1 MSVPIPPYPMLLT
14 PVLVP
19 KVWGGRSLAS
29 LGKALPAATLIGE
42 SWELSDLDESI
53 AGAASRSVV
62 ANGPLAGK
70 TVRDACQAW
79 GKALLGEARTA
90 VGGGFPL
97 LTKFLDAREH
107 LSVQVHP
114 SPAYASAHPESHLKT
129 ESWTVVAAEART
141 ELFIGIKPGTS
152 RDDLARCIAE
162 GTVPDAMVR
171 LPAVVGETHLLPSG
185 TCHALGAG
193 IVVAEIQTP
202 SDTTFRVYDWTREY
216 NRAKRELHIDQALEC
231 IDFDAR
237 PTPVRL
243 DDGAK
248 QGRVVTT
255 DMFTVDE
262 LRLSCEELPIAG
274 SAANRPIVITVLA
287 TMGGSVRDDLTGTE
301 VEFRAGSTVLVPAS
315 IADRCVI
322 ASGPGTRLLRTTVL

>member
-1 MSVPIPPYPMLLT
+1 MPPSPYPMLLT

-19 KVWGGRSLAS
+19 KVWGGRSLDA
-29 LGKALPAATLIGE
+29 LGKNLPPETLIGE

-62 ANGPLAGK
+62 TNGSLAGQ
-70 TVRDACQAW
+70 TVRDASHAW
-79 GKALLGEARTA
+79 GQALLGEATPA
-90 VGGGFPL
+90 KGGGFPL

-129 ESWTVVAAEART
+129 ESWTVVAAEAGS

-152 RDDLARCIAE
+152 RDDLARCITE
-162 GTVPDAMVR
+162 GTVPDVMVR

-216 NRAKRELHIDQALEC
+216 KRPQRELHIEQALEC

-255 DMFTVDE
+255 EMFTVDE
-262 LRLSCEELPIAG
+262 LRLSCEEVPIAG
-274 SAANRPIVITVLA
+274 SANNRPIVITVLA
-287 TMGGSVRDDLTGTE
+287 TMGGSVRDDQSGSE
-301 VEFRAGSTVLVPAS
+301 VEFRAGSTVLVPA
-315 IADRCVI
+315 ALAGRCVI
-322 ASGPGTRLLRTTVL
+322 AAGPGTRLLRTTVL